1 MGKLTTTSSSQHSL
15 SLPSDGNVSDD
26 IEKTSCASAAGSIN
40 DATPLD
46 SDDAGRPATEDEIK
60 TLRHVRDRIPM
71 RVWLVAIIAAAQ
83 RFTYWSTQVTWQNLI
98 QYGPD
103 DAIPGLLGL
112 GQAAGVTINNAFN
125 VVIFML
131 PLLIGPIA
139 DGHLGRYRTLQ
150 ICNVVCLVGMA
161 LMLGF
166 STPPAVRAGAA
177 LPGFMVS
184 LVLVAIGL
192 GGVQTVTSPLIAD
205 QYNETVPK
213 IAYRRHGRE
222 RVVIDRDMTIHYIY
236 SIYFW
241 LANVA
246 SLGMIP
252 ASLLEKYASFWSAY
266 VMTTAVL
273 ALSCVVLYFGKPY
286 FILCA
291 PSSTVMP
298 HTFRVLVIAARSG
311 FRLDAALPE
320 AQLERG
326 SQVPWDETFIKEMR
340 SGLMAV
346 KVCLVW
352 PFFRLC
358 IGILSSSGI
367 AQAGQMQTSGIP
379 NNLLMAFN
387 AVGLVVVGIVVEH
400 GLYPFL
406 ERRRIV
412 FGDMAR
418 IVTGLVF
425 MAVSMAYL
433 TMVQALIYAAPPCY
447 SFVQQCVVGPDGD
460 VFTGPNEVNVLVQ
473 LPDYVLVSIAE
484 VFALVT
490 GQAYAYKQAPA
501 NMKSMLQSIY
511 AVFNGIGYLLA
522 VLISPAAKNPD
533 LVIMWASLTG
543 VMGAATVVFWF
554 CFRSYD
560 RREAAE

>member
-1 MGKLTTTSSSQHSL
+1 MGKHTSTTGSRNGL

-26 IEKTSCASAAGSIN
+26 IEKSSCANAGSIN
-40 DATPLD
+40 DTTPPD
-46 SDDAGRPATEDEIK
+46 PDDAGRPATEEEIK
-60 TLRHVRDRIPM
+60 TPRHVRDRIPM

-112 GQAAGVTINNAFN
+112 GQSAGVTINNAFN

-139 DGHLGRYRTLQ
+139 DSHPGRYRTLQ
-150 ICNVVCLVGMA
+150 ICNVVCLLGMA

-166 STPPAVRAGAA
+166 STPPTVRAGAA

-184 LVLVAIGL
+184 LVLLAIGL

-205 QYNETVPK
+205 QYDETVPK

-266 VMTTAVL
+266 IMTTAVL
-273 ALSCVVLYFGKPY
+273 ALSCTVLYFGKPY

-298 HTFRVLVIAARSG
+298 HTFRVPVIAVRSG

-326 SQVPWDETFIKEMR
+326 SQVPWDRAFIKEMR

-346 KVCLVW
+346 KICL
-352 PFFRLC
+352 
-358 IGILSSSGI
+358 
-367 AQAGQMQTSGIP
+367 AGQMQTSGIP
-379 NNLLMAFN
+379 INLVMAFN

-406 ERRRIV
+406 EKR
-412 FGDMAR
+412 R

-447 SFVQQCVVGPDGD
+447 NFVQQCVIGPDGAI
-460 VFTGPNEVNVLVQ
+460 FTGPNEVNVLVQ

-543 VMGAATVVFWF
+543 VMGAATVVFWI